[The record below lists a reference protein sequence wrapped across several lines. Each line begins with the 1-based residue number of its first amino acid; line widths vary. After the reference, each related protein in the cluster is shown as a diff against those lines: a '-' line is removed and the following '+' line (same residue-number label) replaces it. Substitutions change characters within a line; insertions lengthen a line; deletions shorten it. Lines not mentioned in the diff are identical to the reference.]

1 MTSCVAARFAT
12 CANAARAR
20 PTSSSRRRRVTA
32 TARAANGDA
41 TSTAVEFAGEREGKA
56 EEVESADARVGKSHR
71 RSGSG
76 PSFFGN
82 AFLGVALGVAG
93 FGRGVPSATATM
105 ESVSHASVTA
115 AATSDSGSIQAGQS
129 GKYSA
134 TLMPKA
140 TKSDGQRRA
149 HPDHIGLMPN
159 PHMEEMVCKKWFV
172 GTMNAIG

>member
-1 MTSCVAARFAT
+1 VA
-12 CANAARAR
+12 
-20 PTSSSRRRRVTA
+20 
-32 TARAANGDA
+32 
-41 TSTAVEFAGEREGKA
+41 FAGEREGGKA
-56 EEVESADARVGKSHR
+56 EVESSDASPGKSHR

-82 AFLGVALGVAG
+82 AFLGLALGVAG

-105 ESVSHASVTA
+105 ESISHASVTA
-115 AATSDSGSIQAGQS
+115 AATSDSGSHAGQS

-140 TKSDGQRRA
+140 TKRDGQRRD
-149 HPDHIGLMPN
+149 HPDHIGPMPN

-172 GTMNAIG
+172 GTINAIG